1 MNTEEARIFFR
12 EKNQKRKLEK
22 QNTPAKKLH
31 ADRKWRRS
39 LLNGAFG
46 NKEEQDV
53 AASTDVD

>member
-1 MNTEEARIFFR
+1 MNTADSVAWFRAKNAR
-12 EKNQKRKLEK
+12 RKLEK
-22 QNTPAKKLH
+22 QNTSAKKLH